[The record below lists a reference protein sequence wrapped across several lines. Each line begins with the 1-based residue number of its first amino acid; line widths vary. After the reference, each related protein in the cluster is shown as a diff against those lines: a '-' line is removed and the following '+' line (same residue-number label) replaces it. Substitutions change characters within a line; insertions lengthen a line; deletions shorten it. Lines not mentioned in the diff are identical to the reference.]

1 MSECLI
7 LIADDESLARQAIKL
22 QLANYTNIQI
32 VAECSTGEQ
41 TLLQIKEHKPDIIFL
56 DIQMPGLTGLEVLSK
71 LPGSYHP
78 FIIFA
83 TAYDIYALQAFE
95 NDAFDYLLKP
105 FSDKRFGKAFQKAY
119 KLWSD
124 KQQQQTSQ
132 TTGIVDRLKLL
143 LEHVNSLANT
153 PVTVTI
159 KDGPKIF
166 IIDSSDILFIESH
179 GNYASVVTKERKYL
193 YKETLSAL
201 EELLSAVGFIRIHK
215 SYIVNRAYIKELHS
229 HYNGDYTVLL
239 KTGHELK
246 LSRNYRDQLLHL
258 LK

>member
-1 MSECLI
+1 MPDCSI

-22 QLANYTNIQI
+22 QLANYDNIRI
-32 VAECSTGEQ
+32 VAECSNGEQ
-41 TLLQIKEHKPDIIFL
+41 TLLQILEHQPDIIFL
-56 DIQMPGLTGLEVLSK
+56 DIQMPGLSGLEVLSK
-71 LPGSYHP
+71 LSNSYQP

-83 TAYDIYALQAFE
+83 TAYDIYAIQAFD
-95 NDAFDYLLKP
+95 NDAVDYLLKP
-105 FSDKRFGKAFQKAY
+105 FSDERFDKAFQKAY

-124 KQQQQTSQ
+124 KQKQTPQTS
-132 TTGIVDRLKLL
+132 GIVDRLKLL
-143 LEHVNSLANT
+143 LEHVNSLTNT

-159 KDGPKIF
+159 KDGSKIF
-166 IIDSSDILFIESH
+166 IIDSSDILFIESQ
-179 GNYASVVTKERKYL
+179 GNYSSVVTKERKYL

-201 EELLSAVGFIRIHK
+201 EELLSTVGFIRIHK
-215 SYIVNRAYIKELHS
+215 SYIVNRSYIKELHS

-246 LSRNYRDQLLHL
+246 LSRNYREQLLHL

>member
-1 MSECLI
+1 MGDCLI
-7 LIADDESLARQAIKL
+7 LIADDETLARQAIKL
-22 QLANYTNIQI
+22 RLENYARIRI
-32 VAECSTGEQ
+32 VAECANGKEA
-41 TLLQIKEHKPDIIFL
+41 LLQILQHKPDIIFL
-56 DIQMPGLTGLEVLSK
+56 DIQMPGLSGLEVLAK
-71 LPGSYHP
+71 LPNTYHP

-83 TAYDIYALQAFE
+83 TAFDVYALQAFE
-95 NDAFDYLLKP
+95 NDAVDYLLKP
-105 FSDKRFGKAFQKAY
+105 FSDKRFDKAFQKAY
-119 KLWSD
+119 RLWGD
-124 KQQQQTSQ
+124 KQQQTSQ

-143 LEHVNSLANT
+143 FEHVSSLSNK

-159 KDGPKIF
+159 KDGSKIF
-166 IIDSSDILFIESH
+166 IIGSVDILFIESH

>member
-1 MSECLI
+1 MSDCLI

-22 QLANYTNIQI
+22 HLANYAKIRI
-32 VAECSTGEQ
+32 VAECSSGEQ
-41 TLLQIKEHKPDIIFL
+41 TLLQILEHKPDIIFL
-56 DIQMPGLTGLEVLSK
+56 DIQMPGLSGLEVLSK
-71 LPGSYHP
+71 LPDTYQP

-95 NDAFDYLLKP
+95 NDAVDYLLKP
-105 FSDKRFGKAFQKAY
+105 FSDKRFDKAFQKAY

-124 KQQQQTSQ
+124 KQQETSQ
-132 TTGIVDRLKLL
+132 TTGIVDRLKQLL
-143 LEHVNSLANT
+143 DQVNALTNT

-201 EELLSAVGFIRIHK
+201 EELLSAMGFIRIHK
-215 SYIVNRAYIKELHS
+215 SYILNRAYIKELHS